1 MLQKNT
7 FESGHRGATLAF
19 ATKRVGSPRQQQY
32 VLLVEALAVAAER
45 RYRSRQ
51 TAPNAPGVE
60 HAIQLVHILCNEA
73 GITDDVTL
81 SAAVL
86 HDSGCDVRVAYHE
99 LRRHFGPVVAAVVA
113 ELAPDSPAAG
123 GTEGAAAPAQPA
135 MSHRARLITIALQI
149 LKIRDLARASADLT
163 AEADQSARNDA
174 KATVDALRGAHA
186 TLECLFDDEWE
197 LSATAA
203 AEGVLTPVFGQR
215 R

>member
-19 ATKRVGSPRQQQY
+19 ATKRVGGPRQQQY
-32 VLLVEALAVAAER
+32 VLFVEALAVAAER

-51 TAPNAPGVE
+51 TAANASGVE

-86 HDSGCDVRVAYHE
+86 HDAGCDVRVAYHD

-113 ELAPDSPAAG
+113 ELAQESAPAAAG
-123 GTEGAAAPAQPA
+123 SDDAGATATG

-149 LKIRDLARASADLT
+149 LKIRDLARMSTDLT
-163 AEADQSARNDA
+163 AEADQAARNEA
-174 KATVDALRGAHA
+174 RATVDALRGTHA

-197 LSATAA
+197 HAAMAA